1 MNVNDMTFG
10 CEFEIVL
17 PASVNIRVGGY
28 HSGIQVAGLP
38 DGWNAQGDG
47 SIRSR
52 RGWQAVEIVS
62 PVLKGADGINQVRQ
76 VCQWFRS
83 VGARVNQSCGFHV
96 HVGWNGDDAALGR
109 LVHLVSANEK
119 ALYAATGTKN
129 RERGNYCRPIQNDSA
144 FVGRFVQ
151 GNERSYTNRY
161 HSLNITNLSA
171 ASKRTVEL
179 RVFSGTVNAQKAVA
193 YIRLALGMVQKASM
207 MKRLTKWTPKATSPT
222 SPIFRKGGEGQT
234 ALTRLFYS
242 LGWTKGRES
251 FAYGNIEADG
261 APSIADTKKTLTQ
274 LARKY
279 DGPRPSAPNQD
290 AAN

>member
-17 PASVNIRVGGY
+17 PASVDIRIGGY

-62 PVLKGADGINQVRQ
+62 PVLRGTDGIQQVRK
-76 VCQWFRS
+76 VCEWFRS

-109 LVHLVSANEK
+109 LVHLVSANEQ
-119 ALYAATGTKN
+119 ALFAASGTKN
-129 RERGNYCRPIQNDSA
+129 RERGSYCQPIRNDSA
-144 FVGRFVQ
+144 FIGMFRDGQ
-151 GNERSYTNRY
+151 RRGLTNRY
-161 HSLNITNLSA
+161 HSLNITNLSS
-171 ASKRTVEL
+171 ASKKTVEL
-179 RVFSGTVNAQKAVA
+179 RVFSGTVNAGKAVA
-193 YIRLALGMVQKASM
+193 YIQLALGMVQKSLL
-207 MKRLTKWTPKATSPT
+207 MKRLTKWIPKPTAPT
-222 SPIFRKGGEGQT
+222 SPIFRKGGDGQT

-251 FAYGNIEADG
+251 FTYGNVEADG
-261 APSIADTKKTLTQ
+261 APSIADSKKTLMR

-279 DGPRPSAPNQD
+279 DGPVAPESGQ
-290 AAN
+290 A